1 MAPVRSTGPSSIG
14 TLKRFISDKN
24 RSMVMSII
32 MQRSIEPCVGYTHWR
47 RNSWEYVQLIRRSI
61 SCFSN
66 GFLILI
72 FIGVVFY
79 FKVPQKVSQS
89 LDESIKKIKEEIDNA
104 EKLKDEAKNILGEYE
119 SKVGKSKEEIKNLIH
134 KAEKQAEANIIK
146 TNEEFHNIVENRKKA
161 AEEKIKQMK
170 TQAIKDVKNSSVD
183 IAIRSIEKI
192 IKNSIDKKKL
202 DKIYISSIDE
212 AKKILKNKSI

>member
-1 MAPVRSTGPSSIG
+1 MNIDATFWVAVS
-14 TLKRFISDKN
+14 
-24 RSMVMSII
+24 
-32 MQRSIEPCVGYTHWR
+32 
-47 RNSWEYVQLIRRSI
+47 
-61 SCFSN
+61 
-66 GFLILI
+66 FLIFVGLL
-72 FIGVVFY
+72 FY
-79 FKVPQKVSQS
+79 LKVPQKIGRS

-104 EKLKDEAKNILGEYE
+104 EKLKDEAKNILSEYE
-119 SKVGKSKEEIKNLIH
+119 SKVSKSKQEIKNLIQ
-134 KAEKQAEANIIK
+134 KAEKQAESNIIK
-146 TNEEFHNIVENRKKA
+146 TNEEFHNIVENRKKT

-183 IAIRSIEKI
+183 IAIRSVEKI

>member
-1 MAPVRSTGPSSIG
+1 MNIDATFWVAVS
-14 TLKRFISDKN
+14 
-24 RSMVMSII
+24 
-32 MQRSIEPCVGYTHWR
+32 
-47 RNSWEYVQLIRRSI
+47 
-61 SCFSN
+61 
-66 GFLILI
+66 FLIFVGLL
-72 FIGVVFY
+72 FY
-79 FKVPQKVSQS
+79 LKVPQKIGQS

-104 EKLKDEAKNILGEYE
+104 EKLKDEAKNILSEYE
-119 SKVGKSKEEIKNLIH
+119 SKVSKSKQEIKNLIQ
-134 KAEKQAEANIIK
+134 KAEKQAESNIIK

-183 IAIRSIEKI
+183 IAIRSVEKI

>member
-1 MAPVRSTGPSSIG
+1 MNIDATFWVAVS
-14 TLKRFISDKN
+14 
-24 RSMVMSII
+24 
-32 MQRSIEPCVGYTHWR
+32 
-47 RNSWEYVQLIRRSI
+47 
-61 SCFSN
+61 
-66 GFLILI
+66 FLIFVGLI
-72 FIGVVFY
+72 FY
-79 FKVPQKVSQS
+79 LKVPQKIGQS

-104 EKLKDEAKNILGEYE
+104 EKLKDEAKNILSEYE
-119 SKVGKSKEEIKNLIH
+119 SKVDKSKEEIKNLIH

-183 IAIRSIEKI
+183 IAIRSVEKI